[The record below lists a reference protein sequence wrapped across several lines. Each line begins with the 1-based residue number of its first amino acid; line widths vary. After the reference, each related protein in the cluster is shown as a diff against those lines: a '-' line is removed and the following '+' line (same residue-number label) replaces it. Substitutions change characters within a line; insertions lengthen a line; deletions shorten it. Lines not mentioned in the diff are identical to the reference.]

1 MQPYITP
8 APGRTPSANVVNRPD
23 YKLDIRLSEFRQNEY
38 LLAIN
43 KFIPET
49 GWCEQKF
56 FLTQEE
62 LACIQDVIN
71 GS

>member
-1 MQPYITP
+1 MQRYLTP
-8 APGRTPSANVVNRPD
+8 APGRTPSANVVDRPD
-23 YKLDIRLSEFRQNEY
+23 YKLNFQLTEFRPDEY
-38 LLAIN
+38 LLSIE

-62 LACIQDVIN
+62 LTSIRQAIN